1 MERKWKL
8 IWIWQIVRRMLP
20 LWKIRPLGRE
30 LLVEFRIR
38 CSRGL
43 GSGRSIIMAG
53 RIMAVGSATATAGG
67 ITTAATSEASS
78 GQLCTERNTIIACQ
92 ASIGSS
98 MDRFNLGIARTHR
111 PFWRQSGL
119 TVHHGDQG
127 GDDQCHMEAEVR
139 SQDHVRHGCSDSCVP
154 TMVWIRISD
163 VSRTTDEP
171 SECEWN
177 ENQSTWI
184 QNDLL
189 QDE

>member
-1 MERKWKL
+1 MERKW
-8 IWIWQIVRRMLP
+8 IWSWQIIRCMLP
-20 LWKIRPLGRE
+20 LWKVRPLGRE

-43 GSGRSIIMAG
+43 GSGRIIMAG
-53 RIMAVGSATATAGG
+53 RIMAVGSATTATDGL
-67 ITTAATSEASS
+67 TTVTASEASS
-78 GQLCTERNTIIACQ
+78 GQLCTERNTISACQ
-92 ASIGSS
+92 ASIGSP
-98 MDRFNLGIARTHR
+98 MDRFNLGTARTHR

-127 GDDQCHMEAEVR
+127 SNDQCHVETEVR
-139 SQDHVRHGCSDSCVP
+139 PQDHVRHGCSDSCVP